1 MKKFVYIY
9 IFLHKKIVKEV
20 LMLIIFVNFCSCAN
34 SQQLEVFHGVY
45 LPDSVAQFLETLYP
59 NQNVS
64 ARVHNLIFSSN
75 KKWIDGIYAF
85 SGQGPHYPRH
95 LLISKGE
102 KFFVFESEGFC
113 NPKGVLK
120 DFCICINQLHLSNE
134 EIILY
139 LKEVYTYLEYEY
151 GLDYGITIK

>member
-1 MKKFVYIY
+1 MKTIKRI
-9 IFLHKKIVKEV
+9 II
-20 LMLIIFVNFCSCAN
+20 LIISIFVISNVKG
-34 SQQLEVFHGVY
+34 QQLTEFHGVY
-45 LPDSVAQFLETLYP
+45 LPDSIALFLESLYP
-59 NQNVS
+59 DMNVS
-64 ARVHNLIFSSN
+64 AHVYNLLSPDSKKWTDGIFSF
-75 KKWIDGIYAF
+75 K
-85 SGQGPHYPRH
+85 GQGPHFPRH
-95 LLISKGE
+95 LLISKEE